1 MEPRALGQ
9 LLEEHG
15 AALALFARQ
24 WCRSP
29 EDIVQEA
36 FIRLSAE
43 RVPPLNPV
51 GWLYR
56 AVRNGAISAWRSERR
71 RTRHESVAAGRAPAW
86 FLPAE
91 GSRLDQEQVV
101 RELSG
106 LPVETRE
113 VIVAHLWG
121 GRSFNE
127 IGELTGVSTS
137 TAHRTYAAGL
147 ATLRERMADHPCP
160 NHRPKHPA

>member
-9 LLEEHG
+9 LLDEHG

-36 FIRLSAE
+36 FIRLAAE
-43 RVPPLNPV
+43 AAPPANPV

-56 AVRNGAISAWRSERR
+56 TVRNGAISAWRSERR
-71 RTRHESVAAGRAPAW
+71 RTRHESEAAQRTPAW

-91 GSRLDQEQVV
+91 GGRLDQEQVV

-106 LPVETRE
+106 LPLETRE

-121 GRSFNE
+121 GRTFLE
-127 IGELTGVSTS
+127 IGELTGVSAS
-137 TAHRTYAAGL
+137 TAHRTYVAGL
-147 ATLRERMADHPCP
+147 ARLRERMADPCP
-160 NHRPKHPA
+160 KPL